1 MLLVPKND
9 TNLRIRYACSLL
21 CFELPTQNTA
31 SAPDSFRIAS
41 KRSPTSLIAWS
52 HGIFCHLPL
61 TSFIGDFSRCESSCI
76 PCSRTDAP
84 LAQCAPRLSGE
95 SNTGSC
101 RIQTPFWT
109 TASTEQPTE
118 QWVHTVR
125 LVTVSPASP
134 FPSALPTR
142 LNGSWLANAPAPAT
156 RPERSKTA
164 RRSIV
169 GVVAPARRR
178 RRGRAAPARS
188 ETRSGVLVSSMVLP
202 PPTRFLRS
210 GSNAGRD
217 RSLRIPC
224 LPEVLQHRAR
234 PLHRKA
240 RARRR
245 SLHPLRRRRAP
256 AENYVVANGC
266 EEERQVML
274 GACWNDRRGVSSA
287 WSILRN
293 EVVTL

>member
-1 MLLVPKND
+1 M
-9 TNLRIRYACSLL
+9 RR
-21 CFELPTQNTA
+21 FLP
-31 SAPDSFRIAS
+31 S
-41 KRSPTSLIAWS
+41 
-52 HGIFCHLPL
+52 
-61 TSFIGDFSRCESSCI
+61 TSFIGYLRRCEFSVM
-76 PCSRTDAP
+76 PCSRMLAP

-95 SNTGSC
+95 SNTGSW

-118 QWVHTVR
+118 QREPTVR
-125 LVTVSPASP
+125 LTTVSPASP

-156 RPERSKTA
+156 RPERFKNA

-188 ETRSGVLVSSMVLP
+188 ETPFCVLVSSMVLP

-210 GSNAGRD
+210 GNNAGHD

-224 LPEVLQHRAR
+224 VLAS
-234 PLHRKA
+234 PLHRERPIHRKA
-240 RARRR
+240 
-245 SLHPLRRRRAP
+245 S
-256 AENYVVANGC
+256 V
-266 EEERQVML
+266 RQ
-274 GACWNDRRGVSSA
+274 
-287 WSILRN
+287 
-293 EVVTL
+293 

>member
-1 MLLVPKND
+1 M
-9 TNLRIRYACSLL
+9 ASSL
-21 CFELPTQNTA
+21 
-31 SAPDSFRIAS
+31 
-41 KRSPTSLIAWS
+41 SPISLIARSQERRWY
-52 HGIFCHLPL
+52 LPFA
-61 TSFIGDFSRCESSCI
+61 SFIGYFSRCECSVI

-95 SNTGSC
+95 SNTGSW

-125 LVTVSPASP
+125 LTTVSPASP

-142 LNGSWLANAPAPAT
+142 LNGSWPANAPAPAT
-156 RPERSKTA
+156 RPERFKSA

-188 ETRSGVLVSSMVLP
+188 ETPSCVLVSSMVLP

-210 GSNAGRD
+210 GNSAGHD
-217 RSLRIPC
+217 RSLRI
-224 LPEVLQHRAR
+224 L
-234 PLHRKA
+234 
-240 RARRR
+240 
-245 SLHPLRRRRAP
+245 
-256 AENYVVANGC
+256 
-266 EEERQVML
+266 
-274 GACWNDRRGVSSA
+274 
-287 WSILRN
+287 
-293 EVVTL
+293 